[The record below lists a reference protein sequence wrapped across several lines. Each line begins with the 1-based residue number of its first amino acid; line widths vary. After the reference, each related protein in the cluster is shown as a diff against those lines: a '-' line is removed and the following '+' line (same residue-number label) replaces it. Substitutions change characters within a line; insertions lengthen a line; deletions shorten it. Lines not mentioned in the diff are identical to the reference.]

1 MLQTRP
7 HGLQVLNETAGAA
20 AEGEEGN
27 TRITPPTWGAQL
39 HTHPG
44 CIREAP
50 PGQGRLDN
58 FSQALRQQRH
68 FHLPRKGLRLI
79 VG

>member
-1 MLQTRP
+1 MLQTRL
-7 HGLQVLNETAGAA
+7 HSLQMLNETAGAA

-27 TRITPPTWGAQL
+27 TGLTPPTWGAQH

-58 FSQALRQQRH
+58 FSQALRQYRQ
-68 FHLPRKGLRLI
+68 FHLPRKGLRFI